1 MCSGRRRSW
10 PGGCG
15 GISRR
20 SSTCRCWL
28 DRPTAGWACVVCSA
42 THTGLPADSA
52 PRLLAD
58 SRSSG
63 QREGDGCVRPPE
75 DGPSPGHRHQVGQ
88 VDDGI
93 FFHGYHSSIW
103 SNGLAGGWLSAC
115 GSAMSASG
123 GGVVLKR
130 TAVALR
136 CWRRSASRRA
146 LRVAFCAVDT
156 ISRIWPIMR
165 NSADSSTCS
174 RPCCRNFASA
184 CRVPRG

>member
-1 MCSGRRRSW
+1 MDAFVRRK
-10 PGGCG
+10 
-15 GISRR
+15 
-20 SSTCRCWL
+20 
-28 DRPTAGWACVVCSA
+28 
-42 THTGLPADSA
+42 TGQAL
-52 PRLLAD
+52 
-58 SRSSG
+58 
-63 QREGDGCVRPPE
+63 
-75 DGPSPGHRHQVGQ
+75 GHRHQVGQ

-115 GSAMSASG
+115 ESAMSASG

-184 CRVPRG
+184 CRCSQRVTAGCDKVRYGISR